1 MMMEHNSGCLTVR
14 LESKGG
20 MTVRIALVCATN
32 IGPHDVPANALCT
45 VDGTP
50 LITADGYYL
59 IVQNS

>member
-32 IGPHDVPANALCT
+32 IGPHVPANALCT
-45 VDGTP
+45 VGGIP
-50 LITADGYYL
+50 LITSDGYFL

>member
-1 MMMEHNSGCLTVR
+1 MRHTVGCLTVR

-20 MTVRIALVCATN
+20 MEVRIALVCATS